1 MAGYDGVRMADPLK
15 IRRPSPKPPP
25 IPRIV
30 APAPAKT
37 DVLAA
42 QSDDTGDEAQPEQ
55 FDENT
60 KNLEAPDAGQL
71 VERMLDLVASE
82 AEALLVGDDADGRL
96 ADLNVRTALA
106 TWDGLHQP
114 DEAMRHLEL
123 AERHPLAPRLRLS
136 AALAE
141 PDAAALTAAQQ
152 KLGTPSPALAI

>member
-1 MAGYDGVRMADPLK
+1 MADPPK
-15 IRRPSPKPPP
+15 IRRDPRSTTQPPP
-25 IPRIV
+25 IPRII

-37 DVLAA
+37 DVVAVP
-42 QSDDTGDEAQPEQ
+42 SVDDTGDEPQP

-60 KNLEAPDAGQL
+60 RNLEAPDAGQL

-106 TWDGLHQP
+106 AWDGLHQP

-123 AERHPLAPRLRLS
+123 
-136 AALAE
+136 
-141 PDAAALTAAQQ
+141 
-152 KLGTPSPALAI
+152 